1 MALRASLMPGKAADC
16 HMLLRMIGEIK
27 VSCGWLLC
35 NKGVLGN
42 GHLPDSPM

>member
-1 MALRASLMPGKAADC
+1 MAFGASLMQGKAADC

-27 VSCGWLLC
+27 VSCGWLLG
-35 NKGVLGN
+35 NEGVLGN